1 MENHIFRKKSLDRI
15 SSPEQLNDYVRV
27 SNPGVWMVF
36 LAVILLLAGVC
47 IWGIYGHLDTAVE
60 TAGICREGSLTCYV
74 SDRDIA
80 SVKKGMMITA
90 NGKEYLLNGISESPF
105 AVKEDAD
112 SYLLYVGKLEIGEW
126 VYEVT
131 ADTDLEDG
139 IYEVKIVTESVSPV
153 SFVIN

>member
-1 MENHIFRKKSLDRI
+1 
-15 SSPEQLNDYVRV
+15 
-27 SNPGVWMVF
+27 
-36 LAVILLLAGVC
+36 
-47 IWGIYGHLDTAVE
+47 
-60 TAGICREGSLTCYV
+60 
-74 SDRDIA
+74 
-80 SVKKGMMITA
+80 MITV
-90 NGKEYLLNGISESPF
+90 NGKEYLINGISGSPF
-105 AVKEDAD
+105 AVEEDVD